1 MGGAATVFSFEEA
14 LKLHRG
20 FVERMQYRRLGKM
33 IKIVLGEVPSG
44 VPLNLSP
51 EEIAREG
58 RTLDWFDE
66 GPLLGL
72 SPGDVDLLLLSPV
85 FPLPDK
91 PDPTWKAPLTTQEE
105 IEKAVTSGG
114 KWAPPKAPLV
124 KQLPE
129 ARGARKVK
137 GANILL
143 FEPVHQILFRPEGV
157 NVFGE
162 IAAMPDPGSATLLT
176 FAWNFDDGRGYFY
189 GGRFRISI

>member
-1 MGGAATVFSFEEA
+1 MGGSATVFSFEEA
-14 LKLHRG
+14 LKLHDG
-20 FVERMQYRRLGKM
+20 FVGRMQYRRLGRM
-33 IKIVLGEVPSG
+33 IKIVLGEVPSD
-44 VPLNLSP
+44 VPLRLSP
-51 EEIAREG
+51 EEIAKEG

-85 FPLPDK
+85 YPLPDK
-91 PDPTWKAPLTTQEE
+91 ADPAWKAPLVPQEE
-105 IEKAVTSGG
+105 IELAVATDGV
-114 KWAPPKAPLV
+114 WRPPQPPRV
-124 KQLPE
+124 NQIPE
-129 ARGARKVK
+129 DRGARKVR

-162 IAAMPDPGSATLLT
+162 IAAIPDPGSATLLT

-189 GGRFRISI
+189 GGRFRVEI